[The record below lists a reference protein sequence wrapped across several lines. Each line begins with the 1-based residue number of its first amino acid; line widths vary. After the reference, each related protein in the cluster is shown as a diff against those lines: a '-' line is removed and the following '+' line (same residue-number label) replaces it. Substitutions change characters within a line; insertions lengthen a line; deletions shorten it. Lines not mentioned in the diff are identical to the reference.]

1 MREPPLILIVDDNP
15 ANVEI
20 FQMRLLANDYDIITA
35 TDGEMGLTMAREKHP
50 DLILLD
56 IMMPKM
62 DGLEVCRRLK
72 GDPSLPFM
80 PIILVTA
87 KSESK
92 DVVAGLEAGGDEY
105 LTKPVDHAALV
116 ARVKSMLRIKSLHDT
131 VLEQST
137 QLKKQLKTATKIQSL
152 FWPEIPEI
160 EAGGHIW
167 AVSVPATY
175 VGGDL
180 YDVIPLPDES
190 LLAYVA
196 DVSDKGVPA
205 ALIMAALST
214 KIRSESRTQN
224 EIDELLASIN
234 NSLYNLIS
242 EEGFFASIILV
253 KYWPVS
259 GKMQLALGGHLQP
272 LWIVEEGIGNIP
284 HLNGISLGIMPNA
297 HFEKKEI
304 TLSPGESV
312 LLFTDGLIEAENE
325 GKELFG
331 NERLVRYIKEKKG
344 THIGKG
350 LLDEIRKWRG
360 NANVNDDLTLLEIWR
375 DQV

>member
-15 ANVEI
+15 ANVDI
-20 FQMRLLANDYDIITA
+20 LQMRLLANNYHIITA
-35 TDGEMGLTMAREKHP
+35 TDGQQGLDLARTERP

-56 IMMPKM
+56 IMMPKL

-87 KSESK
+87 KSDSK

-105 LTKPVDHAALV
+105 LTKPVNHAALV
-116 ARVKSMLRIKSLHDT
+116 ARVKSMLRIKLLHDT
-131 VLEQST
+131 VLEQSS

-152 FWPEIPEI
+152 FWPEMPQL

-180 YDVIPLPDES
+180 YDVIPMPDES
-190 LLAYVA
+190 LLMYVA

-214 KIRSESRTQN
+214 KIRSEAQTQF
-224 EIDELLASIN
+224 EVDKLLASVN
-234 NSLYNLIS
+234 NSLYQLIS
-242 EEGFFASIILV
+242 EEGYFATIVLV
-253 KYWPVS
+253 KYWPGS
-259 GKMQLALGGHLQP
+259 GKMQWALGGHLQP
-272 LWIVEEGIGNIP
+272 LWIAKDGLGNLP
-284 HLNGISLGIMPNA
+284 QLNGISLGIKPNA
-297 HFEKKEI
+297 HFEKKEMM
-304 TLSPGESV
+304 LAAGESV
-312 LLFTDGLIEAENE
+312 LLFSDGLIEAENE
-325 GKELFG
+325 DKELFG
-331 NERLVRYIKEKKG
+331 SDRLVRYIEQKKG
-344 THIGKG
+344 LPVSKG
-350 LLDEIRKWRG
+350 LLDEIRRWRN
-360 NANVNDDLTLLEIWR
+360 NASVNDDLTVLEIWR
-375 DQV
+375 DNR

>member
-35 TDGEMGLTMAREKHP
+35 TDGEMGLTIAREKHP

-116 ARVKSMLRIKSLHDT
+116 ARVKSMLRIKLLHDT

-152 FWPEIPEI
+152 FWPEIPKI

-214 KIRSESRTQN
+214 KIRSESRTQS

-234 NSLYNLIS
+234 KSLYNLIS
-242 EEGFFASIILV
+242 EEGFFASIVLV
-253 KYWPVS
+253 KYWPAS

-272 LWIVEEGIGNIP
+272 LWIVEKGIGNMPQLI
-284 HLNGISLGIMPNA
+284 GISLGIMPNA

-312 LLFTDGLIEAENE
+312 LLFTDGVTEAENE
-325 GKELFG
+325 DKELFG
-331 NERLVRYIKEKKG
+331 NDRLVRYIENKKG
-344 THIGKG
+344 LPIGKE
-350 LLDEIRKWRG
+350 LLDEIRRWRG

>member
-35 TDGEMGLTMAREKHP
+35 TDGEMGLAMAREKHP

-87 KSESK
+87 KSESR

-116 ARVKSMLRIKSLHDT
+116 ARVKSMLRIKLLHDT
-131 VLEQST
+131 VLKQST
-137 QLKKQLKTATKIQSL
+137 QLNQQLKTATKIQSL
-152 FWPEIPEI
+152 FWPKIPELK
-160 EAGGHIW
+160 AGGHIW

-214 KIRSESRTQN
+214 TIRSESQTQN

-234 NSLYNLIS
+234 NNLYNLIS
-242 EEGFFASIILV
+242 EEGFFATIVIV

-259 GKMQLALGGHLQP
+259 GKMQFALGGHFQP
-272 LWIVEEGIGNIP
+272 LWIVEDGIGNMP
-284 HLNGISLGIMPNA
+284 QLNGISLGIMPDA

-304 TLSPGESV
+304 TLSPGESI

-331 NERLVRYIKEKKG
+331 NERLIRYIKDKKG
-344 THIGKG
+344 KHIGKG

-360 NANVNDDLTLLEIWR
+360 NAIINDDLTLLEIWR

>member
-15 ANVEI
+15 ENVEI
-20 FQMRLLANDYDIITA
+20 LQMRLLANDYDTITA
-35 TDGEMGLTMAREKHP
+35 TDGQLGLAMAREKHP

-56 IMMPKM
+56 IMMPKL

-87 KSESK
+87 KSDSK
-92 DVVAGLEAGGDEY
+92 DVVTGLEAGGDEY

-116 ARVKSMLRIKSLHDT
+116 ARVKSMLRIKLLHDT
-131 VLEQST
+131 VLEQSS
-137 QLKKQLKTATKIQSL
+137 QLKTQLKTATKIQSL
-152 FWPEIPEI
+152 FWPEIPDL

-180 YDVIPLPDES
+180 YDVIPMPDGS

-214 KIRSESRTQN
+214 KIRSEAQTQG
-224 EIDELLASIN
+224 EIDNILESIN

-242 EEGFFASIILV
+242 EEGFFATIVLV

-272 LWIVEEGIGNIP
+272 LWIVDDGIGKLP
-284 HLNGISLGIMPNA
+284 QLNGMSLGVMQNA
-297 HFEKKEI
+297 LFEKKEI

-312 LLFTDGLIEAENE
+312 LLYTDGVIEAENE
-325 GKELFG
+325 DKELFG
-331 NERLVRYIKEKKG
+331 NNRLVRYIEDNKG
-344 THIGKG
+344 LPKGKG
-350 LLDEIRKWRG
+350 LLDEIRVWRG
-360 NANVNDDLTLLEIWR
+360 DAKVNDDLTLLEIWC
-375 DQV
+375 DQA